1 MKVHTL
7 GVWTVRTYLFTGRLA
22 VPQIEI
28 GRIVPPLFMVYI
40 GEIIRQELLRQER
53 SVSWFARKLYCDRTN
68 VYKIFRKQSLDTELL
83 LRISLILHHDFF
95 QYYSSSL
102 ESERSVAD

>member
-1 MKVHTL
+1 
-7 GVWTVRTYLFTGRLA
+7 
-22 VPQIEI
+22 
-28 GRIVPPLFMVYI
+28 
-40 GEIIRQELLRQER
+40 
-53 SVSWFARKLYCDRTN
+53 

-102 ESERSVAD
+102 ESERGVAD